1 MKRLKSFGIIVALL
15 IVMLLSIGCIYQNSK
30 SKKDVKNYRPVGSI
44 YEIKNKKM
52 HIYTGG
58 TGESTVVFAAG
69 WGTVNPFVDF
79 YPLYD
84 EVSKVAKFAVYDR
97 FGYGYSDFTDEKRDV
112 DSIVE
117 EVHEL
122 LNKSEQKPPYILVGH
137 SLASLEIIRFAQKY
151 KDEVK
156 GIVLIDGGNPE
167 LYASQKPA
175 TFIASFQRQLIK
187 FGIARILYNTEGF
200 ADSIN
205 SERNNLSLLPE
216 ELKEEDKVSILLRGS
231 NRNIIDEMKMSQEN
245 AKKVCEGGKLS
256 SIPLTIITAGSF
268 GKQNS
273 GWLESQKKLKEWSQ
287 SSKQFVVKDAQH
299 YIHQY
304 KPDIIIK
311 EIEEIAKNVK

>member
-1 MKRLKSFGIIVALL
+1 MKLLKRFGILLALL
-15 IVMLLSIGCIYQNSK
+15 IIILLSIGCIYQNSK
-30 SKKDVKNYRPVGSI
+30 SKKDVKNYHPVGSI

-58 TGESTVVFAAG
+58 NGDATVVFAAG
-69 WGTVNPFVDF
+69 WGTVNPYIDF

-84 EVSKVAKFAVYDR
+84 GVSKFAKFAVYDR

-112 DSIVE
+112 DSVVD

-122 LNKSEQKPPYILVGH
+122 LIKSEQRPPYILVGH
-137 SLASLEIIRFAQKY
+137 SLASVETIRFAQKY

-167 LYASQKPA
+167 MYASQKPA

-200 ADSIN
+200 ADSVN
-205 SERNNLSLLPE
+205 SERNNLKLIPE
-216 ELKEEDKVSILLRGS
+216 ELKEVDKISTLLRGS
-231 NRNIIDEMKMSQEN
+231 NRNIIDEMRMSQEN
-245 AKKVCEGGKLS
+245 AKKVCEGDKLG

-268 GKQNS
+268 EKQNS
-273 GWLESQKKLKEWSQ
+273 DWLESQKKLKEWSEN
-287 SSKQFVVKDAQH
+287 SKQFVVENAQH

-311 EIEEIAKNVK
+311 EIEEIAKKMK